1 MSDVNLIC
9 LHCSEGQVQVRA
21 NQGLC
26 VRQNDL
32 LICHGYLSCIVSVCN
47 LSHVGGLRMIMANKC
62 IYNRFTF
69 IDWVMVCE
77 LQTRVYNIFHLD

>member
-32 LICHGYLSCIVSVCN
+32 LICHGYLSYIVSV
-47 LSHVGGLRMIMANKC
+47 SAIK
-62 IYNRFTF
+62 
-69 IDWVMVCE
+69 VMLGDYV
-77 LQTRVYNIFHLD
+77 